1 MEDEYGAEKI
11 TLEVL
16 GQLERKRADLVDD
29 ESKTRAEVEAALV
42 PIESAYRE
50 AELPAP
56 YFEALKTE
64 ILATVPSAWRRIAR
78 RFTDKE
84 SREFG
89 VWRGGDPVARLTYV
103 ASGLLVG
110 GLIIWAPFIPIWEK
124 WFPFVL
130 AIAAYW
136 LPDVQVAYHRRRYAR
151 ALGRIAVEVGRTQP
165 RLDAT
170 VTVKALLG
178 DNKDSEKP

>member
-1 MEDEYGAEKI
+1 RDDDAKLPVVRRRQHADQNQHAAEHQPRLDELRRQIPGEPSRDKLTSLHATILLGENSEHVGNLPLLTDVVVLDEAGLVAAVSVELQLFGAHRQ
-11 TLEVL
+11 V
-16 GQLERKRADLVDD
+16 
-29 ESKTRAEVEAALV
+29 
-42 PIESAYRE
+42 
-50 AELPAP
+50 
-56 YFEALKTE
+56 
-64 ILATVPSAWRRIAR
+64 AR
-78 RFTDKE
+78 RFTDRE

-136 LPDVQVAYHRRRYAR
+136 LPDVQVA
-151 ALGRIAVEVGRTQP
+151 
-165 RLDAT
+165 
-170 VTVKALLG
+170 
-178 DNKDSEKP
+178 